1 MIRLKGGKRVEGNND
16 ISELVLVLK
25 EIRDCLIQLV
35 DSKNK
40 KDEINFIPRKEI
52 KSIFGCTDT
61 TVAKMFNREDF
72 PAIMIGEHKVEKSA
86 LKKWTQERRV

>member
-1 MIRLKGGKRVEGNND
+1 MENNND
-16 ISELVLVLK
+16 ISKLVLVMK
-25 EIRDCLIQLV
+25 EIRDCLMQLV

-72 PAIMIGEHKVEKSA
+72 PVIMIGKHKIEKSA
-86 LKKWTQERRV
+86 